1 VQTGRRQLGFGVAA
15 VGSASLI
22 FSLWQPWFD
31 FRLPG
36 LIIQQAEQVAHS
48 FGMVAPAVRRAAQVA
63 QHVGTVNVNSWQL
76 LTTTPAVLLVV
87 GVVAGGL
94 SVLALAG
101 RATGVA
107 RVVAGAAAIGV
118 AVALYRLIKPPGAS
132 GVLAPGWGLELALG
146 SAVAVLAGG
155 LFAVAGD
162 KHVPDGYVPA
172 PITLTGDPDAGMWP
186 TPPSVAPPSA

>member
-1 VQTGRRQLGFGVAA
+1 MHTGRRQLGFGVAA

-31 FRLPG
+31 FRLPD

-48 FGMVAPAVRRAAQVA
+48 VGMLAPAVRRAAQVA
-63 QHVGTVNVNSWQL
+63 QRLGTVHVNSWQL
-76 LTTTPAVLLVV
+76 LTTTPAVLLVI

-94 SVLALAG
+94 STLALSG
-101 RATGVA
+101 RAIGVA

-118 AVALYRLIKPPGAS
+118 AVALYRIVKPPGMS
-132 GVLAPGWGLELALG
+132 GMLAPGWGLELALG

-155 LFAVAGD
+155 LLAVAD
-162 KHVPDGYVPA
+162 DNRAPDTFEPA
-172 PITLTGDPDAGMWP
+172 TITLSGDSDQGMWP
-186 TPPSVAPPSA
+186 TPPSVAPPSP